1 MIERFKARVKLLRPL
16 LVPLLLY
23 IGLLA
28 FSITWLGRNPASAW
42 RYAVALTPMLP
53 GIWMAVG
60 VVQAIRRLDE
70 LERRIL
76 LDALSVSF
84 MGTLVLVLSLGFL
97 QFAGLPAVNGSY
109 IALFMAVLWLVA
121 KLVIHRKY
129 G

>member
-1 MIERFKARVKLLRPL
+1 MIERFKARAKLIRPL
-16 LVPLLLY
+16 LFPFMFY

-28 FSITWLGRNPASAW
+28 FSINWLGRHSDSPW

-53 GIWMAVG
+53 GFWIALG

-76 LDALSVSF
+76 LEALSVSF
-84 MGTLVLVLSLGFL
+84 MGTFILVLSLGL
-97 QFAGLPAVNGSY
+97 LKIAGLPAVNGAY

-121 KLVIHRKY
+121 KLLIHRKY